1 MDDMITA
8 KVDEGCSTLERN
20 IICLE
25 NKIDTLQEALQSL
38 TERGVQLGESTVSSG
53 TVPSITV
60 PKAVSYKDKKLEIA
74 ILLLKQV
81 EGLSEPD
88 KEAIIEN
95 LNRSAL
101 SICRAFAS
109 QNHMGHSIR
118 YLLEEIRHTGWGS
131 LNGTEQWTMLK
142 SMQEEVVEIDPRF
155 GFLKYCACLWPCEF
169 ILQPKWTQMSKNF
182 RTERQNAEAKKI
194 IGEYHYQMTP
204 YIKIIFLVIQFL

>member
-8 KVDEGCSTLERN
+8 KVDEACSTLERN

-81 EGLSEPD
+81 EGLSETD
-88 KEAIIEN
+88 KEAMMEN

-101 SICRAFAS
+101 SVCRAFAS
-109 QNHMGHSIR
+109 QNHMGKYR
-118 YLLEEIRHTGWGS
+118 GWGS

-155 GFLKYCACLWPCEF
+155 GFLKYCARLWPCEF

-182 RTERQNAEAKKI
+182 RTER
-194 IGEYHYQMTP
+194 
-204 YIKIIFLVIQFL
+204 